1 MRYLIIILASLMFG
15 GCVANPYNYTYREC
29 ERINSNFSDIAKCV
43 EHARINRPNASSDP
57 DRAYFEN
64 FVQDLAR
71 KVDTKQMSDYSAR
84 EYVRAKI
91 FELDKQRYENA
102 LVRKKIEDEE
112 RARRDVE
119 DRRRAEIQNAER
131 IRMQQE
137 YQRIKPVIDKEWC
150 SSWASVGDDRCF
162 WDKAGANRSGNNQ
175 NTVIIQQP
183 QKNTGY
189 PFPLSTSYNSGQNKI
204 CIYKNSFGESKA
216 LTLQIFETCPSMY

>member
-1 MRYLIIILASLMFG
+1 MYQ
-15 GCVANPYNYTYREC
+15 EC
-29 ERINSNFSDIAKCV
+29 ETINSTFSNIAKCV
-43 EHARINRPNASSDP
+43 EHARINRPYASSDP
-57 DRAYFEN
+57 DRGYFEN
-64 FVQDLAR
+64 FVNDLAK
-71 KVDTKQMSDYSAR
+71 KVDSNQMSDYSAR

-91 FELDKQRYENA
+91 FELNKQRYENE
-102 LVRKKIEDEE
+102 LVRKNIENEE
-112 RARRDVE
+112 RARRDAE
-119 DRRRAEIQNAER
+119 DRRRAEIQDTER
-131 IRMQQE
+131 VRMQQE

-189 PFPLSTSYNSGQNKI
+189 PFPLSSSYNSGQNKI